1 MKKLNTPTNK
11 KRFVSQSGKS
21 LVELLLVLVISA
33 ILVTMALT
41 RNDRAQ
47 SNLQRQN
54 FAREFKNN
62 LERAR
67 FDSVK
72 RRPSTNSQMSQIT
85 ISGET
90 NYNVLTDTNQNGSL
104 ESSEVKNITLSNRN
118 GLKILGTNLVFP
130 VTIRFN
136 WRGQSIVRNGNG
148 EEIEGKFL
156 FCEGVCSLNTA
167 NNTNS
172 NLISVSTSGT
182 IAMSGGSDSPANYSA
197 PNVSVVNSN
206 TNINPWMTVA
216 SNSASTPLP
225 TPTPIPSAT
234 PQPTSTPVA
243 PLIFCESGERPL
255 QTLCICKLP
264 MTVRVNGKCM

>member
-1 MKKLNTPTNK
+1 MKKINIPKNR
-11 KRFVSQSGKS
+11 KRIVSQSGKA
-21 LVELLLVLVISA
+21 LVELLMVLVISV

-72 RRPSTNSQMSQIT
+72 RRPSTTNQMSQIT
-85 ISGET
+85 ISSET
-90 NYNVLTDTNQNGSL
+90 NYSVLTDTNQNGLL
-104 ESSEVKNITLSNRN
+104 ESWEVKNITLSNRN
-118 GLKILGTNLVFP
+118 GLKIIGTNLVFP

-136 WRGQSIVRNGNG
+136 WRGQSTVRNGNG
-148 EEIEGKFL
+148 EQIEGNFL
-156 FCEGVCSLNTA
+156 FCEGVCTLNTA
-167 NNTNS
+167 NNANS
-172 NLISVSTSGT
+172 NLISVSSSGT
-182 IAMSGGSDSPANYSA
+182 IAMSGGSDSPTNYNV
-197 PNVSVVNSN
+197 PNVSVINSN
-206 TNINPWMTVA
+206 TNINPWVTVT
-216 SNSASTPLP
+216 SNTVSIPL
-225 TPTPIPSAT
+225 PTPIPSLT
-234 PQPTSTPVA
+234 PQPTSTPMA
-243 PLIFCESGERPL
+243 PFIFCESGEKPS

>member
-1 MKKLNTPTNK
+1 MRKLNIPTNR
-11 KRFVSQSGKS
+11 KRFVSQSGKA
-21 LVELLLVLVISA
+21 LVELLLVLVIST
-33 ILVTMALT
+33 ILVTLALT

-47 SNLQRQN
+47 SNLLRQN

-72 RRPSTNSQMSQIT
+72 RRPSTTTQMSQIT

-90 NYNVLTDTNQNGSL
+90 AYSVLTDTNQNGML
-104 ESSEVKNITLSNRN
+104 ENWEVKNITLSNRN

-148 EEIEGKFL
+148 EEIEGDFL
-156 FCEGVCSLNTA
+156 FCEGVCTLTTA
-167 NNTNS
+167 NNANS
-172 NLISVSTSGT
+172 NLISVSPAGT
-182 IAMSGGSDSPANYSA
+182 ITMSGGSDSPTSYNA

-206 TNINPWMTVA
+206 TNVNPWVTVPIITT
-216 SNSASTPLP
+216 STPV
-225 TPTPIPSAT
+225 PSPSVT
-234 PQPTSTPVA
+234 PQPTSTPTA
-243 PLIFCESGERPL
+243 PIIFCESGERPL

>member
-1 MKKLNTPTNK
+1 L
-11 KRFVSQSGKS
+11 
-21 LVELLLVLVISA
+21 
-33 ILVTMALT
+33 ALT

-72 RRPSTNSQMSQIT
+72 RRPSTTSQMSQIT
-85 ISGET
+85 ISNET

-104 ESSEVKNITLSNRN
+104 ESWEVKSITLSNRN
-118 GLKILGTNLVFP
+118 GVKILGANLVFP

-136 WRGQSIVRNGNG
+136 WRGQSTVRNGNG
-148 EEIEGKFL
+148 EEIEGNFL
-156 FCEGVCSLNTA
+156 FCEGVCTLNTA
-167 NNTNS
+167 NNANS
-172 NLISVSTSGT
+172 NLISVSSSGT
-182 IAMSGGSDSPANYSA
+182 ITMSGGSDSPTNYNA

-206 TNINPWMTVA
+206 TNINPWVTVT
-216 SNSASTPLP
+216 SNTVSTPLP
-225 TPTPIPSAT
+225 TPTPSVT
-234 PQPTSTPVA
+234 PQPTSTPMA
-243 PLIFCESGERPL
+243 PFIFCESGERPL